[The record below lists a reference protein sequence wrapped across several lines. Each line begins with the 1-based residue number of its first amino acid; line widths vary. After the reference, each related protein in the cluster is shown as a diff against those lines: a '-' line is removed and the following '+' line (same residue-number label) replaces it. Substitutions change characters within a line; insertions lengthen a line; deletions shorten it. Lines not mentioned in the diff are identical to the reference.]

1 MLAQRTHFTVGR
13 GKYNCTAGL
22 QFDPVTVSVY
32 TNNDIFSCLVKS
44 NQVKLETSRSV
55 ILPLQ

>member
-22 QFDPVTVSVY
+22 QFDPVVSVY